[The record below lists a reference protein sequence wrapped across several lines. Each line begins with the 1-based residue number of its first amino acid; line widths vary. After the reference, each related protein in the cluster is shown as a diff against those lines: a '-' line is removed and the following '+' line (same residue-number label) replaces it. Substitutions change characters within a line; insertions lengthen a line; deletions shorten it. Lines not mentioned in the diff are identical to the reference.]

1 MTQGDNRIKWQS
13 RYDAWKDSGLNVA
26 AWCREQGVN
35 DKQMYYWIRKFENK
49 NAQPEQQRSITSW
62 MPVGLDS
69 PITDSV
75 DEPAVFIHF
84 DSISVEVRSGA
95 NMTVVSSVVN
105 LLRKLC

>member
-1 MTQGDNRIKWQS
+1 MTQIDNRIKWES

-35 DKQMYYWIRKFENK
+35 DKQMYYWIRKLENK
-49 NAQPEQQRSITSW
+49 NAHPQQQKPPTSW
-62 MPVGLDS
+62 MPVQLDS

-75 DEPAVFIHF
+75 GEASVFIHF
-84 DSISVEVRSGA
+84 DSISVEVRPES

-105 LLRKLC
+105 LLRKPC